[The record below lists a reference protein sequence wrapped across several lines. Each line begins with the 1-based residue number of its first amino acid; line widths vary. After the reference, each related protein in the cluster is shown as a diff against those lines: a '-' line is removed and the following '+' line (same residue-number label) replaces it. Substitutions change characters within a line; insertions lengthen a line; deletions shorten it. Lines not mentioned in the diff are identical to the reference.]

1 MERLSRES
9 LEAHKKLK
17 GKIEIKSK
25 IKLNTIHDLSIA
37 YTPGVAEPCRQ
48 IFRNR
53 EKIYDLTSKW
63 NTIAI
68 VTDGSAVLGLGNIG
82 ADAALPV
89 MEGKAVLFKQFGGV
103 DAFPVCINS
112 QDTDEIVKAVKL
124 ISPGF
129 GGINLE
135 DISAPRCFLIEEKL
149 KKELDIPV
157 FHDDQHGTAVV
168 VYAAL
173 INALQLVSKQ
183 INKIRVVVLGAGA
196 AGIAISKLL
205 TNAGCRNILV
215 CDRAGIIH
223 KSRQDN
229 MNFAK
234 KEISGITNPENL
246 SGTLADAIVGSDVFI
261 GVSGPGLV
269 SGEMIRNMNKEAIV
283 FAMSNP
289 VSEIMPKDA
298 KDAGA
303 RIIGTGRSDFPNQIN
318 NVLAF
323 PGIFRGALD
332 VRASDINEKMK
343 IAAAKALA
351 GLILKRKLREDY
363 IIVNPFD
370 DRLKTAVS
378 NAVAKAARDSG
389 VARVHGK
396 N

>member
-1 MERLSRES
+1 MERLSKES

-17 GKIEIKSK
+17 GKLEIKSK
-25 IKLNTIHDLSIA
+25 IKLDSIYDLSIA

-48 IFRNR
+48 IFKDR
-53 EKIYDLTSKW
+53 EKIYDYTSKR
-63 NTIAI
+63 NMIAI

-82 ADAALPV
+82 ADASLPV

-103 DAFPVCINS
+103 DAFPVCIDS
-112 QDTDEIVKAVKL
+112 QKVDKIVETVKL

-173 INALQLVSKQ
+173 INALQLVSKR
-183 INKIRVVVLGAGA
+183 IDKIKVVVLGAGA

-205 TNAGCRNILV
+205 TNAGCKNILI
-215 CDRAGIIH
+215 CDRAGIIY

-234 KEISGITNPENL
+234 KEISEITNPENL

-261 GVSGPGLV
+261 GVSGPDLV
-269 SGEMIRNMNKEAIV
+269 TGEMVRNMNKEAIV

-303 RIIGTGRSDFPNQIN
+303 RIVGTGRSDFPNQIN

-343 IAAAKALA
+343 IAAAEALA
-351 GLILKRKLREDY
+351 GLILKRKLRDDY

-370 DRLKTAVS
+370 KRIKSAVS
-378 NAVAKAARDSG
+378 KAVAKAAKASG
-389 VARVHGK
+389 ITRK
-396 N
+396 

>member
-1 MERLSRES
+1 MERLSKES
-9 LEAHKKLK
+9 IEAHKKLK
-17 GKIEIKSK
+17 GKIEIRSK
-25 IKLNTIHDLSIA
+25 VKLNNIHDLSIA

-48 IFRNR
+48 IFKNR
-53 EKIYDLTSKW
+53 EKIYNYTSKW

-82 ADAALPV
+82 ADASLPV
-89 MEGKAVLFKQFGGV
+89 MEGKAVLFKQFGEV
-103 DAFPVCINS
+103 DAFPICINS
-112 QDTDEIVKAVKL
+112 QDTDEIVKTVKL
-124 ISPGF
+124 ISPVF

-183 INKIRVVVLGAGA
+183 INKIKIVVLGAGA

-205 TNAGCRNILV
+205 TNAGCENILI

-223 KSRQDN
+223 KNREEN

-234 KEISGITNPENL
+234 KEISEITNHENL
-246 SGTLADAIVGSDVFI
+246 SGKLEDVMVGTDVFI
-261 GVSGPGLV
+261 GVSGPDLV
-269 SGEMIRNMNKEAIV
+269 TVKMVRNMNKEAIV

-289 VSEIMPKDA
+289 VSEIMPNDA
-298 KDAGA
+298 SDAGA

-323 PGIFRGALD
+323 PGIFRGTLD
-332 VRASDINEKMK
+332 VRATDINEEMK
-343 IAAAKALA
+343 IAAAEALA
-351 GLILKRKLREDY
+351 GLISNKELRDDY
-363 IIVNPFD
+363 VIVNPFD
-370 DRLKTAVS
+370 KRIKSAVS
-378 NAVAKAARDSG
+378 KAVAKAAKASG
-389 VARVHGK
+389 VARK
-396 N
+396 

>member
-1 MERLSRES
+1 
-9 LEAHKKLK
+9 
-17 GKIEIKSK
+17 
-25 IKLNTIHDLSIA
+25 
-37 YTPGVAEPCRQ
+37 
-48 IFRNR
+48 
-53 EKIYDLTSKW
+53 
-63 NTIAI
+63 
-68 VTDGSAVLGLGNIG
+68 
-82 ADAALPV
+82 

-103 DAFPVCINS
+103 DAFPICVNS
-112 QDTDEIVKAVKL
+112 QDTDEIVKTVKL

-343 IAAAKALA
+343 IAAAEALA
-351 GLILKRKLREDY
+351 GLILKRKLRDDY
-363 IIVNPFD
+363 IIINPFD
-370 DRLKTAVS
+370 ERLETAVS
-378 NAVAKAARDSG
+378 NAVAQAARDTG
-389 VARVHGK
+389 VARK
-396 N
+396 

>member
-1 MERLSRES
+1 MEKLSEES
-9 LEAHKKLK
+9 IEVHKKLK

-25 IKLNTIHDLSIA
+25 IKLNDIHDLSIA

-48 IFRNR
+48 IFKNR
-53 EKIYDLTSKW
+53 EKIYDYTSKW

-82 ADAALPV
+82 ADASLPV

-112 QDTDEIVKAVKL
+112 QDADEIVKTVKL
-124 ISPGF
+124 ISPVF

-149 KKELDIPV
+149 KRELDIPV

-173 INALQLVSKQ
+173 LNALQLVSKQ
-183 INKIRVVVLGAGA
+183 IDKIKVIILGAGA

-205 TNAGCRNILV
+205 TNAGCRNILI

-223 KSRQDN
+223 KNREGN

-234 KEISGITNPENL
+234 KEISKVTNHENL
-246 SGTLADAIVGSDVFI
+246 SGKLEDAMLGADVFI

-269 SGEMIRNMNKEAIV
+269 TGGMIRNMNKEAIV

-289 VSEIMPKDA
+289 VSEIMPNDA

-303 RIIGTGRSDFPNQIN
+303 RIVGTGRSDFPNQIN

-332 VRASDINEKMK
+332 VRASDINEEMK
-343 IAAAKALA
+343 IAAAEALA
-351 GLILKRKLREDY
+351 SLIPNRKLSDEY

-370 DRLKTAVS
+370 ERIKTSVS
-378 NAVAKAARDSG
+378 NAVAEAAKASG
-389 VARVHGK
+389 VAK
-396 N
+396 K

>member
-1 MERLSRES
+1 MERLSKES
-9 LEAHKKLK
+9 LEVHKKLK

-25 IKLNTIHDLSIA
+25 IKLNNIHDLSIA

-53 EKIYDLTSKW
+53 EKIYDYTSKW

-82 ADAALPV
+82 AEASLPV
-89 MEGKAVLFKQFGGV
+89 MEGKAVLFKEFGEV

-112 QDTDEIVKAVKL
+112 QDTDEIVKTVKL

-183 INKIRVVVLGAGA
+183 INKIKVVVLGAGA

-205 TNAGCRNILV
+205 TNAGCRNILI
-215 CDRAGIIH
+215 CDRSGIIH
-223 KSRQDN
+223 KNREDN

-234 KEISGITNPENL
+234 KEISEITNHENL
-246 SGTLADAIVGSDVFI
+246 SGKLEDAMHGADVFI
-261 GVSGPGLV
+261 GVSGPDLV
-269 SGEMIRNMNKEAIV
+269 TGKMIRNMNKEAIV

-289 VSEIMPKDA
+289 VSEIMPDDA
-298 KDAGA
+298 KNAGA

-332 VRASDINEKMK
+332 VRASDINEEMK
-343 IAAAKALA
+343 IAAAEALA
-351 GLILKRKLREDY
+351 GLIPKRKLRDDY
-363 IIVNPFD
+363 IIANPFD
-370 DRLKTAVS
+370 ERIKTAVS
-378 NAVAKAARDSG
+378 NAVAKAARDSKKI
-389 VARVHGK
+389 R
-396 N
+396 